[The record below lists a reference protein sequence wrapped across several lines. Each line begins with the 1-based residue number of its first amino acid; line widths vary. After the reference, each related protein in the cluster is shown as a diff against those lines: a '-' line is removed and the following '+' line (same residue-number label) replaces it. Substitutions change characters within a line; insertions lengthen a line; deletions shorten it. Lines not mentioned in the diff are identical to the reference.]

1 MTKGPASREV
11 GLSFLGLGDTKRLAT
26 RLSWSEVA
34 MLRSL
39 VLVSLSLLTLVT
51 ASRAD
56 AKCMSTAEW
65 LVTEQV
71 AGPTPSIVV
80 AVYAM
85 SKTRPTITFEL
96 VGPKGERIALR
107 ETARHSGWRT
117 DHVVYVPTKPLTPG
131 TYDVRGGRD
140 ALALQVVPAS
150 DTPLTAPTLKVL
162 PAEIQQFGCGPAEN
176 LRLAVSGD
184 ATLAFVTL
192 RDDGGVTTGYAT
204 IDDERVL
211 AIGHGMC
218 AGMWFPEVGK
228 RYTIEVQ
235 LVDPSGKLS
244 PPTKVQASFDPK

>member
-1 MTKGPASREV
+1 
-11 GLSFLGLGDTKRLAT
+11 
-26 RLSWSEVA
+26 

-71 AGPTPSIVV
+71 AGPSPSIVV

-107 ETARHSGWRT
+107 ETARHNGWRT

-131 TYDVRGGRD
+131 TYDVVGAPAVVSRGLAQRDSFALGADQLEGDRRSGLGHRIDRHDDRRGRARD
-140 ALALQVVPAS
+140 LFGHEPLRCAHAL
-150 DTPLTAPTLKVL
+150 
-162 PAEIQQFGCGPAEN
+162 
-176 LRLAVSGD
+176 
-184 ATLAFVTL
+184 
-192 RDDGGVTTGYAT
+192 GVGARRGHEGQ
-204 IDDERVL
+204 ERET
-211 AIGHGMC
+211 H
-218 AGMWFPEVGK
+218 EH
-228 RYTIEVQ
+228 
-235 LVDPSGKLS
+235 
-244 PPTKVQASFDPK
+244 